1 MLKFLFD
8 LSFRYK
14 IPLWGSM
21 LIMAPAFAVSAL
33 FIAGTYAD
41 VKHDAIMTSESLART
56 LSGPLFS
63 AMLHDDLWRAFQILK
78 SPLQGSDGHDRS
90 AVESLTILNANKQV
104 YVSSAPTR
112 FPILVDY
119 AALGNEYRA
128 LTLRLDEAN
137 EGKPLVVDM
146 PESGRIFVMT
156 PISADGVRLG
166 TLVLAHAK
174 DAFTPRLYA
183 IAQRALL
190 ATALILAIL
199 LPVNW
204 YWGQRTAVPLMQLA
218 DRIGQVAHR
227 VPEELQPGLYNYRD
241 ELGRLSD
248 AFSLMVKELR
258 HKAVLEREMIQSER
272 LAAIGKLSAGIAHE
286 INNPLGG
293 MLVALDN
300 FKHHSGNDERLL
312 RTASMLER
320 GLMQIKETVGAML
333 VEAKLNSRDLAPQ
346 DIEDANTLVAGEARM
361 KSVQLAFESTVAQR
375 LALPATLVRQILIN
389 LLLNAIQASD
399 PGGKVGYSIGHDRE
413 NLRIEIVNG
422 GKPMPP
428 ERMEHVF
435 EPFASRSESG
445 HGLGL
450 WVTYQIAAQLGG
462 NIQVTSAD
470 GLTHFVV
477 TIPAGVTA

>member
-1 MLKFLFD
+1 MKFLFD

-21 LIMAPAFAVSAL
+21 LIMVPAFAVSAL

-41 VKHDAIMTSESLART
+41 FKHDAIMTSQSLART
-56 LSGPLFS
+56 LSGPLFG
-63 AMLHDDLWRAFQILK
+63 AMLHDDVWRAFQILR
-78 SPLQGSDGHDRS
+78 SPLLVSDQQDRI
-90 AVESLTILNANKQV
+90 AVESLTVLNEKKQV
-104 YVSSAPTR
+104 YVSTAPNLI
-112 FPILVDY
+112 PMLVDY
-119 AALGNEYRA
+119 ASLGNDYRA

-137 EGKPLVVDM
+137 ERASLVIDL
-146 PESGRIFVMT
+146 PESERIYVMT
-156 PISADGVRLG
+156 PISEDGVRLG
-166 TLVLAHAK
+166 TLVLVHTK
-174 DAFTPRLYA
+174 DAFRPRLYA
-183 IAQRALL
+183 IAQRAFI

-227 VPEELQPGLYNYRD
+227 VPEELPPGIYNYRD
-241 ELGRLSD
+241 ELGQLSD
-248 AFSLMVKELR
+248 AFSVMVGELR
-258 HKAVLEREMIQSER
+258 HKAVLEREVIQSER

-286 INNPLGG
+286 INNPLAG

-300 FKHHSGNDERLL
+300 FKHRAGTDEKLL

-346 DIEDANTLVAGEARM
+346 DIEDTNTLVAGEARK
-361 KSVQLAFESTVAQR
+361 KSVRVVFEST
-375 LALPATLVRQILIN
+375 LAERVTLPATLVRQILIN

-399 PGGKVGYSIGHDRE
+399 SGGEVGCAIARDG
-413 NLRIEIVNG
+413 NTLRIEIANG
-422 GKPMPP
+422 GKPLPP
-428 ERMEHVF
+428 ERMEHLF

-450 WVTYQIAAQLGG
+450 WVTYQITAQLGG
-462 NIQVTSAD
+462 HIQVARAN
-470 GLTHFVV
+470 GLTRFIV